1 MEQITLQFANKINV
15 SLQQNVGDIVYFK
28 TINNAVLKIGKCIAV
43 DEYSLTCEI
52 ESSYK
57 RPSANDFIFFAKDTN
72 MNTSGI
78 IGYYANATFEIT
90 SQERKELFATNA
102 EVFISS

>member
-1 MEQITLQFANKINV
+1 MEQIVLEFSNNINV
-15 SLQQNVGDIVYFK
+15 SLQQNVNDIVYFK
-28 TINNAVLKIGKCIAV
+28 KINGDVLKIGKCIAV
-43 DEYSLTCEI
+43 TSNSITCEI
-52 ESSYK
+52 DPSYE